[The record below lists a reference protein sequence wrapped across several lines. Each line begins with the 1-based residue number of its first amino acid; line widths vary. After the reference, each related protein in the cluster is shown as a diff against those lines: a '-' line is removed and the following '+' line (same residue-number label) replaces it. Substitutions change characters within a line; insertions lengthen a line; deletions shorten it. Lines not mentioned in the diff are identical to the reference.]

1 MENGQAFWTFGL
13 VMHCVVAS
21 VVGSAF
27 IVPAGDTHLR
37 LGPCI
42 GDKSLASFNFG
53 MGRWEL
59 ERFFCPT
66 GTEV

>member
-1 MENGQAFWTFGL
+1 
-13 VMHCVVAS
+13 MHCVVAS